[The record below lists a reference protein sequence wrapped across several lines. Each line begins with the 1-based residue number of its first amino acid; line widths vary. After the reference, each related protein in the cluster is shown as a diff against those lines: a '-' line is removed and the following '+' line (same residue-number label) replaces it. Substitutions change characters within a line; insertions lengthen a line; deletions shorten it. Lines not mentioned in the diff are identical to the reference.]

1 MKSENGYL
9 KNYLTEII
17 SALSLEPDFAGVTVL
32 TSYPL
37 ERLVFKEEKPVLTLG
52 YEKLEF
58 SSAGLCD
65 FLGGGKD
72 ADGNLTESYGK
83 RCNISL
89 AFNLYMPIKSGNDKC
104 FSLASNLC
112 DFLSFNG
119 VVAPLNITCSGV
131 SFNQKSQCYQVTVTA
146 TVPTLVVY
154 EQKAEQIS
162 NIIIRSVK

>member
-9 KNYLTEII
+9 KNYLTDII
-17 SALSLEPDFAGVTVL
+17 SALSLEPDFADVKVL

-37 ERLVFKEEKPVLTLG
+37 ERLVFKEEKPILTLG
-52 YEKLEF
+52 YEKLDF

-65 FLGGGKD
+65 FLGGSKD
-72 ADGNLTESYGK
+72 VDGNLTESYGK

-89 AFNLYMPIKSGNDKC
+89 VFNLYMPFKSGNDEC

-112 DFLSFNG
+112 DFLSFSG
-119 VVAPLNITCSGV
+119 IIAPLNITCSGV
-131 SFNQKSQCYQVTVTA
+131 GVNQKSQCYQVTVTA

>member
-17 SALSLEPDFAGVTVL
+17 SALSIEPDFADVTVI
-32 TSYPL
+32 TSYPA

-52 YEKLEF
+52 YEKLDF

-65 FLGGGKD
+65 FLGNGKD
-72 ADGNLTESYGK
+72 GDGNLTESYGK

-89 AFNLYMPIKSGNDKC
+89 VFNLYMPIKSGGEDC
-104 FSLASNLC
+104 FSVASKLC
-112 DFLSFNG
+112 DFLSFSG
-119 VVAPLNITCSGV
+119 IISPLNITCSGV
-131 SFNQKSQCYQVTVTA
+131 GVNQKSQCYQVTVTA

-154 EQKAEQIS
+154 EQQTEQIS